1 MVRNK
6 NNGNLQISF
15 RLINEKQTNPRFL
28 SAGQNLVSHYQ
39 LTKITL
45 KAKNIYF
52 LKTKIFSRIWI
63 FQKRESII

>member
-28 SAGQNLVSHYQ
+28 IAGQNLVYFI
-39 LTKITL
+39 KIESF
-45 KAKNIYF
+45 F
-52 LKTKIFSRIWI
+52 LSTIHKSMLDHSLQI
-63 FQKRESII
+63 

>member
-28 SAGQNLVSHYQ
+28 SAGQNLVYII
-39 LTKITL
+39 ITMDH
-45 KAKNIYF
+45 
-52 LKTKIFSRIWI
+52 SG
-63 FQKRESII
+63 Q

>member
-28 SAGQNLVSHYQ
+28 SAGQNLVTQ
-39 LTKITL
+39 LL
-45 KAKNIYF
+45 
-52 LKTKIFSRIWI
+52 
-63 FQKRESII
+63 